1 MGMNDAALVA
11 PFWGERYGTG
21 VSLADVVAPPYDVI
35 GEDERLALAARH
47 TCNVVHVILP
57 QGDGDRYARAAKR
70 LAEWRQSGRLA
81 ADPGPGLYVLRQRFT
96 PPDGASRVRT
106 GVIAAVAA
114 EPFAGGRVKPHEH
127 THAGPKQDRLDLIRA
142 TGTMCEALLM
152 MSRDS
157 TGSLRQMLTDVTAA
171 PPVAQADVNDVEISL
186 WRVDETRAA
195 PLAAVAGREP
205 LYIADGHH
213 RYETAAAYR
222 AENAAAARTLA
233 LIVPLGDPGLVV
245 LPTHRVVSGKRVAED
260 VVARMV
266 DHFVVEPLPMGG
278 DGSRALA
285 ELAAGPGGCVVV
297 LERLAFRLTRRT
309 QARPAALS
317 GFGPVVASL
326 DVAWADGLVVPPLK
340 QAAGAEKLSYTPD
353 LKAAVGAV
361 RGGEAGA
368 AVLLN
373 PPAVEDVLAVADAAG
388 FMPPKATFFT
398 PKVPSGL
405 VFLNYGHSR
414 T

>member
-1 MGMNDAALVA
+1 MVVNGSALVA
-11 PFWGERYGTG
+11 PFRGERYGGG
-21 VSLADVVAPPYDVI
+21 VSLTDVVAPPYDVI
-35 GEDERLALAARH
+35 GEEERLALAGRH
-47 TCNVVHVILP
+47 ACNVVHVILP

-70 LAEWRQSGRLA
+70 LAEWRQGGRLA
-81 ADPGPGLYVLRQRFT
+81 ADPSPGLYVLRQRFT
-96 PPDGASRVRT
+96 PLDGASHVRA
-106 GVIAAVAA
+106 GVVAAVAA
-114 EPFAGGRVKPHEH
+114 EPFASGRVKPHER
-127 THAGPKQDRLDLIRA
+127 THAGPKQDRLDLLRA

-157 TGSLRQMLTDVTAA
+157 TGSLRQMLADVTAS
-171 PPVAQADVNDVEISL
+171 PPIAQADLNDVEISL

-222 AENAAAARTLA
+222 AENTAAARTLA

-245 LPTHRVVSGKRVAED
+245 LPTHRVIPGKRIADE
-260 VVARMV
+260 VVVRMG
-266 DHFVVEPLPMGG
+266 DHFVIEPLPTAG
-278 DGSRALA
+278 DANRALA
-285 ELAAGPGGCVVV
+285 DLAAGPGGCVVV
-297 LERLAFRLTRRT
+297 LERQAFRLTRRKEA
-309 QARPAALS
+309 QPAALS

-326 DVAWADGLVVPPLK
+326 DVAWADSLVVPPLK

-353 LKAAVGAV
+353 LEAALRAV
-361 RGGEAGA
+361 RAGEAGA

-373 PPAVEDVLAVADAAG
+373 PPALEDVLAVADAAG

-405 VFLNYGHSR
+405 VFLNYGCPTS
-414 T
+414 